1 MKFSVMK
8 MIFNKIISIHTTSSC
23 IKLDLQNIFDSLTY
37 HSSGFLNFFELL
49 ESFFPI
55 SFVIKKKI
63 INRTMSNSFIH
74 KPLFKVHQKPYL
86 KESVAFIRQ
95 LQLRKGKKMQR
106 GILQDR
112 EEIRLK
118 AWMVLNVLRHAPF
131 KVASS
136 REQVSLSKTIV
147 QGRGDY
153 SNFIFPIKYVISE
166 TVSHDPLCKYTD
178 MLSDLTATGGR

>member
-23 IKLDLQNIFDSLTY
+23 IKLDLQNIFDALTY
-37 HSSGFLNFFELL
+37 HSSGFLIFFVLL

-63 INRTMSNSFIH
+63 IMRTMSNSFIH

-106 GILQDR
+106 GILQDG
-112 EEIRLK
+112 EKIRLK
-118 AWMVLNVLRHAPF
+118 ARMVLNVLRHAPF
-131 KVASS
+131 KVALF
-136 REQVSLSKTIV
+136 REQVSLSKNNCS
-147 QGRGDY
+147 GSRGLFQFHFSY
-153 SNFIFPIKYVISE
+153 
-166 TVSHDPLCKYTD
+166 
-178 MLSDLTATGGR
+178 